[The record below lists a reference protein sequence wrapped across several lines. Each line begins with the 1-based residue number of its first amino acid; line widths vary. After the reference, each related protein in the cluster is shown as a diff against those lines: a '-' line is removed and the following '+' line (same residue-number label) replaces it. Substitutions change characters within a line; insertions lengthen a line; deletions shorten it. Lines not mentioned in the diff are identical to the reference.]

1 MARSPSLSC
10 AALIVDVVGS
20 RTHRDR
26 AGLHDRLVAAFEQ
39 TREEFPALRAPG
51 VTAGDEFQA
60 TYARLGD
67 AIGVAFAVRLALA
80 PEVEVRA
87 GLGYGEVTDLSD
99 EAGASDGPAWWTARD
114 AIVDVEERAA
124 RAATKH
130 ARFSYRTDDQTAPPP
145 AAVDPALAC
154 LDQLLGPLDERSWR
168 LLRGLVDD
176 APSSS
181 WPPSSASAP
190 PPRRNGC
197 AATASRWPQRRSA
210 GCARCRDARGYR
222 RVSDLAPTLAPCLT
236 SSCSPRSACSRPWA
250 ADR

>member
-87 GLGYGEVTDLSD
+87 GLGYGEVTDLSGGGVRR
-99 EAGASDGPAWWTARD
+99 AGLVGRPRRDRRRRGARRTRGHQARPVLLPHRRPDRSPARSGRPGPGLPRP
-114 AIVDVEERAA
+114 AA
-124 RAATKH
+124 RPARRALVATAA
-130 ARFSYRTDDQTAPPP
+130 RTGRRRPP
-145 AAVDPALAC
+145 AAA
-154 LDQLLGPLDERSWR
+154 G
-168 LLRGLVDD
+168 
-176 APSSS
+176 
-181 WPPSSASAP
+181 
-190 PPRRNGC
+190 RR
-197 AATASRWPQRRSA
+197 
-210 GCARCRDARGYR
+210 ARHQHLR
-222 RVSDLAPTLAPCLT
+222 RVATGARPRPRGGRSGDPPAAHAAVTRVAIGGCPTSLL
-236 SSCSPRSACSRPWA
+236 PWRHA
-250 ADR
+250 

>member
-87 GLGYGEVTDLSD
+87 GLGYGEVTDLSG
-99 EAGASDGPAWWTARD
+99 EAGASDGPAWWAARD

-176 APSSS
+176 VPQQQLAAELGIST
-181 WPPSSASAP
+181 SAASQRVRGHGLAVAAAAI
-190 PPRRNGC
+190 RRL
-197 AATASRWPQRRSA
+197 R
-210 GCARCRDARGYR
+210 
-222 RVSDLAPTLAPCLT
+222 TLP
-236 SSCSPRSACSRPWA
+236 
-250 ADR
+250 